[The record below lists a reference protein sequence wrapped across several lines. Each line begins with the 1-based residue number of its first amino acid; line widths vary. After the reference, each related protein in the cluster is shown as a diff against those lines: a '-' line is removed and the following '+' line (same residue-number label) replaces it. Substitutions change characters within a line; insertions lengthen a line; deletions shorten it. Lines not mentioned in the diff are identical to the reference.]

1 MESRQIREL
10 TEDELSIF
18 VMLEQNSNVDELFE
32 QMKETDGGL
41 VLKAIEK
48 RFEAYEMNV
57 DKKVMIAV
65 LSIGDGVVGKCA
77 KYVDDIAA
85 WGNEFHHTKIEWNRF
100 TREIYPF
107 GISLLSFWNIIAL
120 NDS

>member
-1 MESRQIREL
+1 METKNTIETREL

-18 VMLEQNSNVDELFE
+18 LVLEVNPDVDELYG
-32 QMKETDGGL
+32 KLKLADGGW

-48 RFEAYEMNV
+48 RFEAHQVSV

-65 LSIGDGVVGKCA
+65 LYIGDGVVGRCA

-85 WGNEFHHTKIEWNRF
+85 WAKEHAHTAIQWPVF
-100 TREIYPF
+100 TKNIYPH
-107 GISLLSFWNIIAL
+107 GIPIL
-120 NDS
+120 